1 MHEDPNSRRSPAAS
15 LPPIARPVL
24 SLWQRATLDVFDLVA
39 PECAVGQRLSFHIEI
54 AVALA
59 TPIVLLACLGAWA
72 KLLVPFA
79 NREGGKRTLSD
90 WPQVWDLV
98 VWILLFQYPP
108 LSCGAS

>member
-1 MHEDPNSRRSPAAS
+1 MCHPHCPVSALQAARHPRSAGG
-15 LPPIARPVL
+15 LIR
-24 SLWQRATLDVFDLVA
+24 TLALHV
-39 PECAVGQRLSFHIEI
+39 EI